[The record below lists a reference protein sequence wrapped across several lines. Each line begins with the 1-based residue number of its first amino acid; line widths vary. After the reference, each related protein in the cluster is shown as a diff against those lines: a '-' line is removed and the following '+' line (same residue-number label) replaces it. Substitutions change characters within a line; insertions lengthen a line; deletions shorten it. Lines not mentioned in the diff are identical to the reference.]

1 MCKDIV
7 PAKRKRRRLNKLSI
21 KEVKEVL
28 KAVKEEYLTYESAAV
43 KYCITASTVG
53 KIVRNFKYNTDYE
66 EKLYEKLATKEN
78 KV

>member
-1 MCKDIV
+1 MRKDIV

-28 KAVKEEYLTYESAAV
+28 KAVKEDYLTYESAAV

-53 KIVRNFKYNTDYE
+53 KIVRNFKYKPDYE